1 MKTEKESRPQSAHIL
16 LVDDDASLLRLLTI
30 RLESEG
36 YRISTATSGT
46 EGLQKLRAG
55 GIDLLL
61 TDLRMDEMDGMR
73 LFHEV
78 QKLNPS
84 LPVIIMTAHGT
95 IPDAVQAAQ
104 QGVFGFLTKPLD
116 KNELR
121 DSLSSAL
128 QRSRNQHTDDW
139 ASDIITHNSE
149 MLQLLK
155 QAKMAAQSNVSI
167 LLQGESGT
175 GKEILAR
182 AIHRTSPRADKPFVT
197 INCGALPE
205 QLLESEL
212 FGHAKGAF
220 TGAIR
225 NYPGLFRAADGG
237 TLFLDEIGDMPVQL
251 QVKLLR
257 ALQERTIRPVGS
269 IQDIHVDVRI
279 ISATHQNLEGAMQE
293 GHFRQ
298 DLYYRLNVVNFKLPR
313 LTDRAEDIPLLVQHL
328 MSQRSDMRQGFIK
341 GFSPE
346 AMALLCEA
354 KWPGNIRQLVNVI
367 EQTMALSSTPI
378 VSSALVQQA
387 LDHQATELPTFS
399 EARAQFERNYLT
411 KVMSLTAGSV
421 SQASRMAGR
430 NRTDFYKLLGKHG
443 IEPASFKK
451 SETVRT
457 PG

>member
-1 MKTEKESRPQSAHIL
+1 MNQGNEASRNRAHIL
-16 LVDDDASLLRLLTI
+16 LVDDDVSLIRLLTI

-36 YRISTATSGT
+36 YRISTAASGT
-46 EGLQKLRAG
+46 EGLQKLKSG

-116 KNELR
+116 KEELLTTLN
-121 DSLSSAL
+121 DAL
-128 QRSRNQHTDDW
+128 QRSQQQQKDDW
-139 ASDIITHNSE
+139 SAEIITQNTE
-149 MLQLLK
+149 MLQLMK
-155 QAKMAAQSNVSI
+155 QAKMAAQSHVSI
-167 LLQGESGT
+167 LIQGESGT
-175 GKEILAR
+175 GKEVLAR
-182 AIHRTSPRADKPFVT
+182 AVHKASPRGDKPFIT

-212 FGHAKGAF
+212 FGHTKGSF

-257 ALQERTIRPVGS
+257 ALQERTIRPIGS
-269 IQDIHVDVRI
+269 IQDVHVDVRI
-279 ISATHQNLEGAMQE
+279 ISATHQNLEEAMNE
-293 GHFRQ
+293 GDFRQ

-313 LTDRAEDIPLLVQHL
+313 LADRSEDIPLLVQHL
-328 MSQRSDMRQGFIK
+328 LNQRSDMRQSFIK
-341 GFSPE
+341 GLSHE

-354 KWPGNIRQLVNVI
+354 NWPGNIRQLVNVI
-367 EQTMALSSTPI
+367 EQTMALSTTPI
-378 VSSALVQQA
+378 ISAALVQQA
-387 LDHQATELPTFS
+387 LDNQAPELPTFND
-399 EARAQFERNYLT
+399 ARAQFERNYLT

-430 NRTDFYKLLGKHG
+430 NRTDFYKLLSKHG
-443 IEPASFKK
+443 IEPSAFKK
-451 SETVRT
+451 SETASSQT
-457 PG
+457 